1 MEAFLRVLLR
11 RLLLGSRAV
20 PLVLCEGCAE
30 HQDVKE
36 EATYAVEK
44 SCNQSTGTQDSACSV
59 EKWKSSSSRQ
69 RPQMLPTTRAGGEAQ
84 PQMQVGLPTQALA
97 TGELRR
103 WVIQRGTKPWKH
115 AASNPSRADI
125 VGYTPS
131 TAEQA
136 WLTGEAQ
143 GRICNITKQPLV
155 KAAVAAWMAYSASPG
170 VWAPGGK
177 PDPKPSPEQAAA
189 MSSSST

>member
-1 MEAFLRVLLR
+1 M
-11 RLLLGSRAV
+11 
-20 PLVLCEGCAE
+20 
-30 HQDVKE
+30 
-36 EATYAVEK
+36 
-44 SCNQSTGTQDSACSV
+44 
-59 EKWKSSSSRQ
+59 
-69 RPQMLPTTRAGGEAQ
+69 
-84 PQMQVGLPTQALA
+84 
-97 TGELRR
+97 
-103 WVIQRGTKPWKH
+103 
-115 AASNPSRADI
+115 
-125 VGYTPS
+125 PS

-189 MSSSST
+189 LSYFELNVSHSTPAPAPSTTSRAVAGSSSRCTASRGTRMPGCAPRRA

>member
-1 MEAFLRVLLR
+1 MFPSLMS
-11 RLLLGSRAV
+11 RLLLHV
-20 PLVLCEGCAE
+20 LVVLGAALAE
-30 HQDVKE
+30 HK
-36 EATYAVEK
+36 
-44 SCNQSTGTQDSACSV
+44 G
-59 EKWKSSSSRQ
+59 
-69 RPQMLPTTRAGGEAQ
+69 Q

-125 VGYTPS
+125 VGYMPS

-155 KAAVAAWMAYSASPG
+155 KAAVDAWMAYSASPG

-189 MSSSST
+189 LSYFELNVSHSTTSPSTQH